1 MKKIT
6 DWLSVNKLSLNA
18 NTTKCM
24 VFHSDKKKV
33 LHPKLF
39 IDEIEIKRVD
49 YYNILGLQLN
59 HTLKWNK

>member
-1 MKKIT
+1 
-6 DWLSVNKLSLNA
+6 
-18 NTTKCM
+18 M

-39 IDEIEIKRVD
+39 IDEIEIERVD

-59 HTLKWNK
+59 HSLKWNK